1 MRTKFV
7 PVTLVTSSDQQDAIM
22 SSTFPIFSSIGTKDT
37 PPNKFLSFRE
47 TCKYLNHNIN
57 ILPEYRKYINRYFP
71 VSEAGVES
79 LIKFRKHNRQSI
91 KQRNKGAVKA
101 QAMFVRDIKQT
112 A

>member
-1 MRTKFV
+1 MSIPNQYSKF
-7 PVTLVTSSDQQDAIM
+7 
-22 SSTFPIFSSIGTKDT
+22 
-37 PPNKFLSFRE
+37 
-47 TCKYLNHNIN
+47 
-57 ILPEYRKYINRYFP
+57 INRYFP